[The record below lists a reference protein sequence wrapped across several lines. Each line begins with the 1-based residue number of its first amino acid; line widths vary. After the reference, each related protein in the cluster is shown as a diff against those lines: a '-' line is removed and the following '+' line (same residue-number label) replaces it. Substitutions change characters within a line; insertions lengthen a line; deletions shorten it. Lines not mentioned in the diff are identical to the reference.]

1 MANDIHHV
9 SVVKNGK
16 FSPMVSNNIRAELAR
31 FEGKKVEVIIK
42 KLSAKRSLE
51 QNALIH
57 VYCTILKDALNDLG
71 NTFTMLKVKEMMK
84 KEFLSVDEI
93 NMATGEVIGQTIRGT
108 SSLNKTEC
116 GEFIDNMIQWSA
128 ELGIILP
135 IREEQQTLI

>member
-9 SVVKNGK
+9 SLVKDGK
-16 FSPMVSNNIRAELAR
+16 FSPMVSNNIKAELAR
-31 FEGKKVEVIIK
+31 FEGKKVEIIIK

-57 VYCTILKDALNDLG
+57 VYFTLLKDALNDLG
-71 NTFTMLKVKEMMK
+71 NDFSMLKVKRMMK
-84 KEFLSVDEI
+84 QKFLTIDVIDMS
-93 NMATGEVIGQTIRGT
+93 TGEVIGNEIRDT
-108 SSLNKTEC
+108 HTLNKVEC

-135 IREEQQTLI
+135 MRESQQTLI